1 MGCQLITSEIGKSK
15 GLMNEVKKGKL
26 GGHDTQVC
34 VGTADLKE
42 AMECFL
48 ETGELKYALD
58 RRLARIDLNCDNLT
72 SLI

>member
-1 MGCQLITSEIGKSK
+1 
-15 GLMNEVKKGKL
+15 MNEVKKGKS

-42 AMECFL
+42 AMQCFL
-48 ETGELKYALD
+48 ETGELNYALD